1 MRGVVLAGPQ
11 KGRWVALKYL
21 STEGYSP
28 DREVKLLRQLKH
40 PNILELLEIVQPTK
54 QRPQLVLVTPEADF
68 DLRNYLGR
76 SRGFPAASQGGNT
89 RLSAEVVH
97 CLATQLLAG
106 ISYLHAQ
113 RVVHRD
119 LKPGNVLLTVVAP
132 NLIHSPPS
140 SLRLVLADFS
150 RARILP
156 SSWAPAA
163 SKSEPQ
169 KLDAGT
175 STSKGEPM
183 MMTPGVSTV
192 AYSAP
197 EVLQARGRRCKGHDD
212 DVCYYGTV
220 VDVWAFGAIHFEL
233 MTLDVLFRG
242 ETTQDVLKSI
252 AWRLGRQESQ
262 MDGMCAPLST
272 FAHLPGASLLQ
283 GALRWDPAERLAA
296 ETLWKQAQEALA
308 TQGPATA
315 QQAVER
321 REEKPPPALGATAAE
336 SQGAEATR
344 EQGAF
349 EQQPISS
356 SRGEERVA
364 KALGGILP
372 HRREKKALI
381 TTDKGCWCAGH
392 CYQPGHR
399 YNNGCDSYEVVE
411 GSQYCPQCKCL
422 SCERPRLRSCF
433 CSAHSKVWNALQWP
447 AQITH
452 VMGFRADLSLRMM
465 PCDIVDFLE
474 QGEDLDFECLCTL
487 MIMVWLKEPMALA
500 FWKTTGVPGRAL
512 QVTKEELGK
521 SLGDTIQQMDGAPN
535 KSELAELASQGLLR
549 L

>member
-1 MRGVVLAGPQ
+1 MLAKDPLLVKYDVQRHHCLGDGADGGVVLAGPQ

-40 PNILELLEIVQPTK
+40 PNVVELLEVVEPTK
-54 QRPQLVLVTPEADF
+54 HRPQLVLVTPEADF

-76 SRGFPAASQGGNT
+76 CRGFPAASQGGNT

-163 SKSEPQ
+163 SKGEPEEE
-169 KLDAGT
+169 LYVGT
-175 STSKGEPM
+175 STSTGELM

-197 EVLQARGRRCKGHDD
+197 EVLQQARGRRCSKGHDD
-212 DVCYYGTV
+212 VCYGTA

-233 MTLDVLFRG
+233 MTLDVLVRG
-242 ETTQDVLKSI
+242 ETKQDVLNSI
-252 AWRLGRQESQ
+252 AWRLGRQELPQ

-272 FAHLPGASLLQ
+272 FAHLPGASLLK

-296 ETLWKQAQEALA
+296 NTLWKQAQS
-308 TQGPATA
+308 
-315 QQAVER
+315 R
-321 REEKPPPALGATAAE
+321 RRLPRRSRRLHNRRW
-336 SQGAEATR
+336 SATR
-344 EQGAF
+344 RNLLLHLEPLLQSHRVQKPHTSRAPWSSNRAF
-349 EQQPISS
+349 LLE
-356 SRGEERVA
+356 A
-364 KALGGILP
+364 KKEW
-372 HRREKKALI
+372 RR
-381 TTDKGCWCAGH
+381 H
-392 CYQPGHR
+392 
-399 YNNGCDSYEVVE
+399 
-411 GSQYCPQCKCL
+411 
-422 SCERPRLRSCF
+422 
-433 CSAHSKVWNALQWP
+433 
-447 AQITH
+447 
-452 VMGFRADLSLRMM
+452 
-465 PCDIVDFLE
+465 
-474 QGEDLDFECLCTL
+474 
-487 MIMVWLKEPMALA
+487 
-500 FWKTTGVPGRAL
+500 
-512 QVTKEELGK
+512 
-521 SLGDTIQQMDGAPN
+521 
-535 KSELAELASQGLLR
+535 
-549 L
+549 